1 MPFLELGGHAELIT
15 PISCR
20 VMLLR
25 YILFFSIIRRNS
37 VIELHISFW
46 FLQVWLPILIKAC
59 LLNILRNYC
68 FTEQNTKKLC
78 PTSVKA
84 DQYGVLQTCL
94 FLGRE
99 SYLQSLGNSI
109 WILTAGLHNCIKC
122 MYINPGWLFQIVSIK
137 FLYLLLLMCFK
148 SCYWRSYIRNHYWE
162 AIICLV
168 YWIELLQDNFQGC
181 QNKTAALLKLQGFT
195 WNLFERSAKFSNALT
210 LQNY

>member
-68 FTEQNTKKLC
+68 FTEQNRITPKSYVQQVWKQINMGSCKLASSLEEKVTFNHLETVSEYWLLAYTIVLSAC
-78 PTSVKA
+78 ILIQA
-84 DQYGVLQTCL
+84 D
-94 FLGRE
+94 F
-99 SYLQSLGNSI
+99 S
-109 WILTAGLHNCIKC
+109 K
-122 MYINPGWLFQIVSIK
+122 LFQSNFYI
-137 FLYLLLLMCFK
+137 YCF
-148 SCYWRSYIRNHYWE
+148 SCALR
-162 AIICLV
+162 AV
-168 YWIELLQDNFQGC
+168 IEEVILEI
-181 QNKTAALLKLQGFT
+181 TI
-195 WNLFERSAKFSNALT
+195 ER
-210 LQNY
+210 Q